1 MELTGEV
8 TEGTEAVKPGTTT
21 ISFLQMEGKASGEAK
36 DSGKIIMRVTSIEV
50 GSEEAAE
57 AMEASITREEARE
70 LTTVEKE
77 AASAI
82 EAALT
87 IEEALAAEDP
97 EAAETK
103 TTSEEITVVASKM
116 REAEVEEGLTTIMKI
131 WEVKTSHN
139 LWAKSKKTGRTPMPT
154 HGIPSL
160 RCKSKNKMIHG
171 ADHRRRSRVKHLVTH
186 GVSHQK
192 NIMRP
197 KMYGVLNQQRVRLL
211 RMFGEQNQEL
221 IVNLPKMLGEA
232 NRNLNQ
238 QM

>member
-1 MELTGEV
+1 MELIGEV

-21 ISFLQMEGKASGEAK
+21 ISFLQIQGKASAEAK
-36 DSGKIIMRVTSIEV
+36 DSDKIIMRMNSTEV

-57 AMEASITREEARE
+57 AMEASITREEAKD

-82 EAALT
+82 EAALVT
-87 IEEALAAEDP
+87 EEALAAEDP

-116 REAEVEEGLTTIMKI
+116 REAKVEDGLTTIMRI
-131 WEVKTSHN
+131 WEVKTSLN

-160 RCKSKNKMIHG
+160 RCKSIIKMIHG
-171 ADHRRRSRVKHLVTH
+171 AHPLKRTRVKHLLTH
-186 GVSHQK
+186 GVSH
-192 NIMRP
+192 P
-197 KMYGVLNQQRVRLL
+197 KSNMK
-211 RMFGEQNQEL
+211 
-221 IVNLPKMLGEA
+221 P
-232 NRNLNQ
+232 
-238 QM
+238 